1 MHSKENVK
9 FSDVSV
15 WMRTF
20 RKMLENASVDV
31 FMCIWINVD
40 RCPLAVLFAQQIP
53 LNEQM

>member
-40 RCPLAVLFAQQIP
+40 RVSTGCFICST
-53 LNEQM
+53 NTFK